1 MNAKIRVNKKIDASD
16 FMMELALFLLAL
28 NFLLYQCFDMDDVKD
43 MVRFIAIGMMAV
55 GVLLNLR
62 SFRVDWSILL
72 YTLFCLLTVAL
83 GKSVSINWPVLLVT
97 VIALRQMDTD
107 KVTNMLVRVTT
118 VVVIAY
124 FALRV
129 GGMIEDRVYGGASGR
144 VRNTLGFSNVNA
156 AALFFFSWTVLLF
169 TQKKANRFLRVV
181 SLVLFLWV
189 VQQTD
194 TRSVAV
200 AFVLYVLVRLGL
212 GVLAKHTKKRG
223 WKRLCVA
230 VILLEICVVVIS
242 VCYPLLLRLFPAL
255 DEFLSYRLTLGTRA
269 IQALNF
275 RNWLFGGRAATT
287 DNFFLTMLFQHGVI
301 VVLVG
306 LFFVTAATWHT
317 MRQRDVRGVSYIFS
331 LWVMSMM
338 ETFLLRPEL
347 TLSILFWHFVFNG
360 KKQIVVGQKRQSLSL
375 G

>member
-1 MNAKIRVNKKIDASD
+1 MNARIRVNKKIDASD

-129 GGMIEDRVYGGASGR
+129 GGLIEDRVYGGASGR

-212 GVLAKHTKKRG
+212 GVLAKHTKERG

-230 VILLEICVVVIS
+230 VIFLEICVVVIS

-269 IQALNF
+269 LQALNF
-275 RNWLFGGRAATT
+275 RNWLFGGTGGGS
-287 DNFFLTMLFQHGVI
+287 DNYFHVI
-301 VVLVG
+301 VSQYGMIAL
-306 LFFVTAATWHT
+306 LIELYFVAMATWNAL
-317 MRQRDVRGVSYIFS
+317 RRRDVQLVSYVVS
-331 LWVMSMM
+331 LWIMSLM
-338 ETFLLRPEL
+338 ETFLFRPEL
-347 TLSILFWHFVFNG
+347 MIAVLFWFCVFREFEQCQSG
-360 KKQIVVGQKRQSLSL
+360 KRKNRSFA
-375 G
+375 